1 MRNHK
6 PYVYITIILS
16 LLCVNTAIYAAVIQV
31 PDDQPTIQSGIDAA
45 ENGDTVLV
53 ADGIYKG
60 AGNVNIDFKG
70 KQIAVKS
77 QNGAEATIIHCLW
90 TPNTRGFIFQNEET
104 HDSVLDGFTIKN
116 GVHEFG
122 GGIYCNKSSPTIK
135 HCIITENSADD
146 LLKSSGFGGG
156 IFCRDANVYLYSCI
170 ITNNRASSIL
180 GGGVYFEG
188 DRESRIKPFQ
198 PIIYNCT
205 ISDNFG
211 SGIYSTDHVNIWLK
225 NSTVSG
231 NREGS
236 GVVVTANMEQ
246 GINRINNCLI
256 QLNDGERGAG
266 ISCTEN
272 TILKITNSVIKANFG
287 ILGGGIFCNKTSTIE
302 VSNCL
307 IFDNFAPLGG
317 GILVES
323 ASGKATITHCTITN
337 NRSSNKGGGMLVV
350 MFSGHD
356 SVFTLT
362 HSIVWGN
369 HAHRGPAEIAPIG
382 FRIVIKSCNIGGGLK
397 DLKLPFLPDKDQ
409 FIYED
414 NINADP
420 LFVDAFDGDYSLR
433 PNSPAK
439 LMGFQ
444 SSIEEVLRVNSI
456 GKQLVMWADIK
467 RR

>member
-1 MRNHK
+1 M
-6 PYVYITIILS
+6 
-16 LLCVNTAIYAAVIQV
+16 
-31 PDDQPTIQSGIDAA
+31 
-45 ENGDTVLV
+45 
-53 ADGIYKG
+53 
-60 AGNVNIDFKG
+60 
-70 KQIAVKS
+70 
-77 QNGAEATIIHCLW
+77 
-90 TPNTRGFIFQNEET
+90 
-104 HDSVLDGFTIKN
+104 
-116 GVHEFG
+116 
-122 GGIYCNKSSPTIK
+122 
-135 HCIITENSADD
+135 
-146 LLKSSGFGGG
+146 
-156 IFCRDANVYLYSCI
+156 
-170 ITNNRASSIL
+170 

-225 NSTVSG
+225 KSTISR

-246 GINRINNCLI
+246 GINLINNCLI
-256 QLNDGERGAG
+256 QQNDGERGAG

-272 TILKITNSVIKANFG
+272 TILKITNSVIKTNFG

-307 IFDNFAPLGG
+307 IFGNFAPLGG

-323 ASGKATITHCTITN
+323 TSGKATITHCTITDN
-337 NRSSNKGGGMLVV
+337 ISVDKGGGIFAFV
-350 MFSGHD
+350 FPDHD

-369 HAHRGPAEIAPIG
+369 HAHRGPSEIAPTG
-382 FRIVIKSCNIGGGLK
+382 FGIVIKSCNIGGGFK
-397 DLKLPFLPDKDQ
+397 GFKLPFLPEKDQ

-414 NINADP
+414 NIDTDP

-444 SSIEEVLRVNSI
+444 SSIEEVLRVNSV

>member
-1 MRNHK
+1 MKKHRRNA
-6 PYVYITIILS
+6 YIIFILS
-16 LLCVNTAIYAAVIQV
+16 LLCVNIQLFAAVINV
-31 PDDQPTIQSGIDAA
+31 PADQPTIQSGVDAA

-60 AGNVNIDFKG
+60 EGNVNIDFKG
-70 KQIAVKS
+70 KLITVKS
-77 QNGAEATIIHCLW
+77 LNGAKATIIDCEKEDE
-90 TPNTRGFIFQNEET
+90 TRGFIFQNRET
-104 HDSVLDGFTIKN
+104 NDSILDGFTIKN
-116 GVHEFG
+116 GLHEKG
-122 GGIYCNKSSPTIK
+122 GGIYCNKSSPTIR
-135 HCIITENSADD
+135 HCIITENRADD

-156 IFCRDANVYLYSCI
+156 IFCRNANVYLYSCI
-170 ITNNRASSIL
+170 ITNNRASSTL
-180 GGGVYFEG
+180 GGGVYFKG
-188 DRESRIKPFQ
+188 DSESRIKPFQ

-225 NSTVSG
+225 NSTVSS
-231 NREGS
+231 NRKGS
-236 GVVVTANMEQ
+236 GVVVTANMGQ
-246 GINRINNCLI
+246 GINLINNCLI

-266 ISCTEN
+266 ILCTEN
-272 TILKITNSVIKANFG
+272 TILKITNSVIKTNFG

-307 IFDNFAPLGG
+307 IFGNFAPQGG
-317 GILVES
+317 GIFVES
-323 ASGKATITHCTITN
+323 TSGKATITHCTITDN
-337 NRSSNKGGGMLVV
+337 ISVDKGGGIFAFV
-350 MFSGHD
+350 FPDHD

-369 HAHRGPAEIAPIG
+369 HAQRGSPEIVPLG
-382 FRIVIKSCNIGGGLK
+382 FRIVIKSCDIGGGFE
-397 DLKLPFLPDKDQ
+397 DFKLPFLPDNDR

-433 PNSPAK
+433 PNSPAQ
-439 LMGFQ
+439 LIGFQ